1 MSPIRIKK
9 ENRLRKT
16 KEFCLVYS
24 KGDSWVNELLVL
36 KAMPNGIQGVTRF
49 GFSVGKRAGNAV
61 VRNTIKRRTRE
72 AVRHIPIVD
81 GWDLVF
87 IAKSRANKAKYNQLL
102 SSVHNLLE
110 KASLLNMGT
119 TSQE

>member
-9 ENRLRKT
+9 EHRLRKT
-16 KEFCLVYS
+16 KEFSLVYS
-24 KGDSWVNELLVL
+24 KGYSWVDELLVL

-61 VRNTIKRRTRE
+61 VRNTIKRRTKE
-72 AVRHIPIVD
+72 AVRHTPIVD

-87 IAKSRANKAKYNQLL
+87 IAKSRANKAKYGQLL
-102 SSVHNLLE
+102 SSVHNLL
-110 KASLLNMGT
+110 KRASLLNKDST
-119 TSQE
+119 IQE

>member
-1 MSPIRIKK
+1 MSIDAIKREISQKIQQKQIYLYPPIAIR
-9 ENRLRKT
+9 
-16 KEFCLVYS
+16 
-24 KGDSWVNELLVL
+24 
-36 KAMPNGIQGVTRF
+36 NGIQGVTRF